1 MAPKRAHSVLAA
13 VGVMALLAAC
23 GGSSATRAPTAAAPG
38 GAAPASAGAPSQAPA
53 APSAPSVAASAAA
66 SAAPQPSV
74 GDVANSASGLANLSS
89 YKLSLATSGGSQNMT
104 VTVVVVR
111 KPSFAESITES
122 VGGHTIRMVIV
133 GTTLWMDEG
142 TGTFVKTPLPPS
154 AIQSM
159 TVGFDPA
166 VTLHEINKNGMLS
179 ALKTVGVETKN
190 GVQAIHL
197 HGDHS
202 TPVPAGQ
209 PTIPPGGTVDLWIA
223 TDGNY
228 LVAMEWSGVISAG
241 ATPSATLPT
250 SAKWE
255 ITNSNDPS
263 LSVSAPS

>member
-1 MAPKRAHSVLAA
+1 MAPRRVHPVLFA
-13 VGVMALLAAC
+13 VGVAALLAAC
-23 GGSSATRAPTAAAPG
+23 GGSSATKAPAPT
-38 GAAPASAGAPSQAPA
+38 SAGGPATASSGAVSQPSVV
-53 APSAPSVAASAAA
+53 PSAPSVAASAAA
-66 SAAPQPSV
+66 SVAPQPSV
-74 GDVANSASGLANLSS
+74 GDVVNAASGLANLSS

-111 KPSFAESITES
+111 KPSFAESVTES

-154 AIQSM
+154 AIQAM
-159 TVGFDPA
+159 TAGFDPG
-166 VTLHEINKNGMLS
+166 VTLHEINKNSMLS

-255 ITNSNDPS
+255 ITNINDPS